1 LSEDTVK
8 LPAAFAPNLHVSRS
22 QARLLGVAW
31 LAAFFS
37 AWALSRFEVLPKPL
51 EVLQAL
57 PQLFRQGLLGHLAAS
72 LYSSLAALAWAAGLG
87 TLLAY
92 LSVIPAV
99 RPLTELAAKLRFL
112 GFAGIGV
119 AFTLWLHGGHAL
131 KVALVSFGMFGFFV
145 TALHDEVRAIP
156 LERYDYARALGMS
169 EWRVVW
175 EVVVLGTLD
184 RALDILR
191 QNAAMGWMLL
201 TSVET
206 LVRSEGGVGV
216 LLANQSKHLQLAQLA
231 ALQLVIFAVGMLQD
245 CALGGLK
252 SLVCP
257 YAALKVE
264 DQHGLRV

>member
-1 LSEDTVK
+1 MPSVFE
-8 LPAAFAPNLHVSRS
+8 PNRSVSRG
-22 QARLLGVAW
+22 QARVLGAAW
-31 LAAFFS
+31 LVAFLA
-37 AWALSRFEVLPKPL
+37 AWALSRFDVLPTPL
-51 EVLQAL
+51 EVLRAL
-57 PQLFRQGLLGHLAAS
+57 PGLFAQGLLGHLAAS

-87 TLLAY
+87 MGLAY
-92 LSVIPAV
+92 LSVVPAL
-99 RPLTELAAKLRFL
+99 RPLAELASKLRFL

-119 AFTLWLHGGHAL
+119 AFTLWLQGGHAL
-131 KVALVSFGMFGFFV
+131 KVALVTFGMVGFFIA
-145 TALHDEVRAIP
+145 ALYDEVRAIP

-169 EWRVVW
+169 EWRIVW

-184 RALDILR
+184 KYFDILR

-201 TSVET
+201 TTVET

-216 LLANQSKHLQLAQLA
+216 LLANQSKHLQLASVA

-245 CALGGLK
+245 YALGALK

-264 DQHGLRV
+264 DQHDLRV